1 MIGPDVASEE
11 LDDVVALY
19 KAVSGAILSHT
30 YGSVALNWNFFPEK
44 LSRFDYSLGP
54 IDGILTRLNV
64 DGLLFVTAGDE
75 VSTGGR
81 KALMVVGAFTGV
93 FPRSGVTW
101 ANAGL
106 VDGFGSIL
114 WFSANPGKPYNLRE
128 ADDVSKLVGRMLNE
142 FPAPIK

>member
-1 MIGPDVASEE
+1 
-11 LDDVVALY
+11 
-19 KAVSGAILSHT
+19 
-30 YGSVALNWNFFPEK
+30 
-44 LSRFDYSLGP
+44 
-54 IDGILTRLNV
+54 
-64 DGLLFVTAGDE
+64 
-75 VSTGGR
+75 
-81 KALMVVGAFTGV
+81 MVVGAFTGV